1 VDVHGWGF
9 AKPLG
14 FWRATPKMRSGI
26 PMVLRRAHRL
36 TTGGLN
42 ASAASALGMK
52 HAERGYPHFSDRSL
66 VDGRRDKLLN
76 SNPSLR
82 LISRISAA
90 IRRPPLQRPMQ
101 TGKPGKPLLQ
111 PTRKD

>member
-1 VDVHGWGF
+1 
-9 AKPLG
+9 
-14 FWRATPKMRSGI
+14 
-26 PMVLRRAHRL
+26 MVLRRAHRV

-42 ASAASALGMK
+42 SAPAFDLRMKQLGS
-52 HAERGYPHFSDRSL
+52 GYPQFSDRGL

-82 LISRISAA
+82 LVSRGFVA

-101 TGKPGKPLLQ
+101 TGKPGNLLLQ
-111 PTRKD
+111 PTPKD